1 MKRLSVFLALIFI
14 SLCITSAQASD
25 SLKTTVKPKVKID
38 TPSPW
43 GISFVYSEN
52 GFGPSFNYHKNLNSH
67 TQLITGLA
75 IMSCSDSREFEQYD
89 GFGNKI
95 VNNKENRI
103 FLLPLNIG
111 IKKEIFSDDIGGSI
125 KPIVNFGISPTL
137 VLTNPYSREYFNAL
151 GYIQPAFAM
160 GGYAGAGLE
169 FSETQS
175 VAFSINVNY
184 SYVTPIGK
192 EVNSLF
198 GRPITNLTGF
208 QMSFGVKF

>member
-1 MKRLSVFLALIFI
+1 MKKLSVLLALII
-14 SLCITSAQASD
+14 SVCFTTAQASD
-25 SLKTTVKPKVKID
+25 SLKTTPTLKVKKE

-43 GISFVYSEN
+43 GISFIYSEN
-52 GFGPSFNYHKNLNSH
+52 GFGPSLNYHKSLNDN

-89 GFGNKI
+89 YLGNKI

-103 FLLPLNIG
+103 FLIPLNIG
-111 IKKEIFSDDIGGSI
+111 IKKGIFGDDIGGSI
-125 KPIVNFGISPTL
+125 KPIVNLGVSPTL

-151 GYIQPAFAM
+151 GYMQAAFAM

-169 FSETQS
+169 FAESQS
-175 VAFSINVNY
+175 VAFSLNINY

-192 EVNSLF
+192 EINSLYN
-198 GRPITNLTGF
+198 RPISNLTGF